1 VKSVSAVV
9 WKLPFPDW
17 NCGDLKIGMIDG
29 KASTGI
35 DIANAG
41 QRDRYDLWA
50 V

>member
-1 VKSVSAVV
+1 
-9 WKLPFPDW
+9 
-17 NCGDLKIGMIDG
+17 MIDG